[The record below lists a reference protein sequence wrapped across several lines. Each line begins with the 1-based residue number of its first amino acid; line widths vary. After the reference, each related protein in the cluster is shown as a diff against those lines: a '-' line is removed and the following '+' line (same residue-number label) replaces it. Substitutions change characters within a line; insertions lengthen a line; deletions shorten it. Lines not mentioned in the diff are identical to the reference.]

1 MRVVFRTDASP
12 RIGSGHLR
20 RCLTLATELRKRGA
34 EVTFVVREHAPGW
47 YLPLDLAGFPRQV
60 LPAPRQTDR
69 GSDGDYERWL
79 GVSQDQDS
87 TETCDVMG
95 PGAALL
101 VVDHYGLD
109 DRWERQ
115 MHSQA
120 STIMA
125 IDDLASRR
133 HEVDVLLDQNMAID
147 PTARYRGLVG
157 PDTRLL
163 VGPSVALLDPSFRQ
177 IRSVMPAQR
186 LDDGAGSVLVYL
198 GASDMF
204 ELTVPVARGLLRSI
218 DPSRR
223 VEVVVRSGSS
233 AAQELRALETHT
245 PQLRVW
251 EDVPSLAGL
260 FATCDMA
267 VGAGGA
273 TALERLCLGVPT
285 VLVSVAE
292 NQLSACNAMADLG
305 LARYLGEAAKLAPEQ
320 VVDEAVRLLG
330 DPESRSSMAHQG
342 RRLVDGLG
350 ALRVAEVIG
359 PGVQQDTLVRTL
371 PDLAPDEVAPETIA
385 GLTRPVSAVGGHG
398 ASGRGPRSARRY
410 EVVRDGLPLA
420 RFEVREL
427 ADVDRFRL
435 FECDP
440 VIGEL
445 EVASWAVAIHS
456 WRCQRRATGE
466 SNEPSRQ
473 VPMQLDGAAETTDE
487 VPRRVTVVTDATSWF
502 NTAVE
507 GQVVDWLRRGHL
519 VDWVHRAEAGADAQV
534 CFYLSYSRIMPVEQL
549 GRHWHNLVVHGSDLP
564 HGRGWSP
571 LTWQVLE
578 GRSRLAVTLFEAVE
592 ELDAGPVYAQRWV
605 ELQGHELIDELRQ
618 LQAAKILE
626 LCDWAVRDL
635 DDLGEHARPQH
646 GEASFYRRRKPADS
660 RLDPERTIAE
670 QFELLRVV
678 DNDRYP
684 AFFELR
690 DHRYRL
696 HIHDDG
702 PVQEL

>member
-20 RCLTLATELRKRGA
+20 RCLTLATELRERGA

-47 YLPLDLAGFPRQV
+47 YWPLDVAGLPRHVLSPPRQSD
-60 LPAPRQTDR
+60 PAP
-69 GSDGDYERWL
+69 DGDYKGWL
-79 GVSQDQDS
+79 AVSQDQDS
-87 TETCDVMG
+87 AETRDVMG
-95 PGAALL
+95 PRAALL
-101 VVDHYGLD
+101 IVDHYGLD

-115 MHSQA
+115 MRSQA

-133 HEVDVLLDQNMAID
+133 HEVDVLLDQNVAID

-163 VGPSVALLDPSFRQ
+163 LGPSVALLDPTFRQ
-177 IRSVMPAQR
+177 LRSVMPVQR
-186 LDDGAGSVLVYL
+186 LHDSAGSVLVYF
-198 GASDMF
+198 GASDLL
-204 ELTVPVARGLLRSI
+204 ELTVPVAQGLLRSI
-218 DPSRR
+218 DRSRR
-223 VEVVVRSGSS
+223 VEVVVRSGSP
-233 AAQELRALETHT
+233 AARELQALETHT

-267 VGAGGA
+267 VGAGGSS
-273 TALERLCLGVPT
+273 ALERLCLGVPT

-305 LARYLGEAAKLAPEQ
+305 LARYLGDAAKLAPEQ

-330 DPESRSSMAHQG
+330 DPESKVRMAHQG
-342 RRLVDGLG
+342 QRQVDGLG
-350 ALRVAEVIG
+350 VLRVAEVIG
-359 PGVQQDTLVRTL
+359 PRVQTDTLVRSL
-371 PDLAPDEVAPETIA
+371 PDVAPETSA
-385 GLTRPVSAVGGHG
+385 SPTQLESAVGVHG
-398 ASGRGPRSARRY
+398 TSDHGPRSVRRY
-410 EVVRDGLPLA
+410 EIVRDGLPLA
-420 RFEVREL
+420 RFEVHER
-427 ADVDRFRL
+427 ADVDRIRL
-435 FECDP
+435 LECDP

-445 EVASWAVAIHS
+445 ELASWALAIHR
-456 WRCQRRATGE
+456 WRCRKRATAA
-466 SNEPSRQ
+466 SSEPSRQ
-473 VPMQLDGAAETTDE
+473 VPMQLDGAAAATDD
-487 VPRRVTVVTDATSWF
+487 VPRRVTVVSDATSWV

-507 GQVVDWLRRGHL
+507 GQIAAWLRRGHL
-519 VDWVHRAEAGADAQV
+519 IDWVHRAEAGADAQV
-534 CFYLSYSRIMPVEQL
+534 CFYLSYGRIVPIEQL
-549 GRHWHNLVVHGSDLP
+549 GRHRHNLVVHGSDLP

-605 ELQGHELIDELRQ
+605 DLQGHELIDELRQ
-618 LQAAKILE
+618 LQGAKILE
-626 LCDWAVRDL
+626 LCDWAVRNL
-635 DDLGEHARPQH
+635 DDLGAHARPQH